1 MGEKSKEIG
10 EKGEK
15 LVNELL
21 TVIGWSG
28 LQNNESIP
36 CLTPEEHM
44 SKNAQKPRSTHGID
58 IFFSDKSNL
67 EDFTLENVVV
77 SVKYT
82 SKPYPSAPSSI
93 FKEHL
98 KDLAQTI
105 ECFMKSNLRAENNED
120 FEMTGIRKANDTGV
134 LFWLSNHKDSDQDVI
149 SKIANINLDKSLNFS
164 TIHVVDNSRASFI
177 YSSIKFIQDSFKEYD
192 YFFHYAFSSAN
203 YTDPNIQKF
212 GNVLPVEYLSS
223 NLLPFRLID
232 KSTGKISFCVVCRD
246 EFSEEAIKRLIHL
259 ASDVSQDFTG
269 EFFFLFPDYDPLL
282 HEKILQ
288 QAQRV
293 TNKTHSMEQ
302 RTITVKSYKE
312 DFRGLINE

>member
-15 LVNELL
+15 LVNEILSL
-21 TVIGWSG
+21 IGWSV
-28 LQNNESIP
+28 LQNNESID
-36 CLTPEEHM
+36 CLAPDKHI

-58 IFFSDKSNL
+58 VFYSDKSNL
-67 EDFTLENVVV
+67 EDYTLENVVV

-82 SKPYPSAPSSI
+82 SKPYPSAPSST

-105 ECFMKSNLRAENNED
+105 ECFMKSNLRAKNNED
-120 FEMTGIRKANDTGV
+120 FEMSGIRKANDTGV

-177 YSSIKFIQDSFKEYD
+177 YSSIKFIQDNFNNYE
-192 YFFHYAFSSAN
+192 YFFHYAFSAAN
-203 YTDPNIQKF
+203 YTDPEIQKF
-212 GNVLPVEYLSS
+212 GKVLPVEYLSS

-232 KSTGKISFCVVCRD
+232 KSTKKISFCVASRD
-246 EFSEEAIKRLIHL
+246 EFSEEAIKRLVHL

-269 EFFFLFPDYDPLL
+269 EFFFLFPDYDPIE

-288 QAQRV
+288 QALRV
-293 TNKTHSMEQ
+293 TNTANSMEQ
-302 RTITVKSYKE
+302 KTIKVKSYKE